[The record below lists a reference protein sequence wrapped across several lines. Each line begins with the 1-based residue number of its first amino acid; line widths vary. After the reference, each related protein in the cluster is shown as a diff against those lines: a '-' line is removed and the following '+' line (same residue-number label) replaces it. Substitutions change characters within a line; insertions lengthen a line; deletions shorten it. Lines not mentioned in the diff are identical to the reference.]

1 MPLSDAMNLAQR
13 YQLQGLDL
21 QPMQAPGAPPLFN
34 FQPPPMMPKQ
44 NNGLGD
50 LIGKGTQ
57 MLSGYLNKK
66 RMAGANQ
73 AAAPM
78 GHEAAGAMAG
88 EHSMPAFELGG
99 NWSRFLGMPVEV
111 GEDGPEQVVGQN
123 GQTQTVGQ
131 QGPQVVVP
139 QQPATVI
146 PNPSTPGIR
155 EFGSVDGLPLE
166 QLGQTR
172 ERVVRPNTPA
182 DAGITDDTSQVRPR
196 IANQPDFL
204 RSKIADELGPVQ
216 GPKWGSG
223 NVGLDADGNAIK
235 APGRGH
241 AALAGLRAGAE
252 QGMRATGD
260 WRGAIAGALSGALM
274 GGIKPEFG
282 QEMDQHQQ
290 AQQDQTRLNQIS
302 QNQQQALGEGLK
314 QAQIASQYGNIGY
327 KQGQLGVAQ
336 QNADTR
342 NTAVTNRKAI
352 EDAKIKEGYDKLN
365 YAQKRDLRSQIIREF
380 NGLSEFDPDDP
391 KNAKM
396 VAAMESAGLPV
407 TPKDPKRNVQMIL
420 DTGTGEIKLVNKNTG
435 DVSNAQQ
442 NGENATVTA
451 PHMLRLD
458 EIEKRAEA
466 AAANAKSKEER
477 KTLANQSRAKSWEDA
492 AKEYDR
498 QAKEQT
504 DSGSFKAANVTK
516 AKAIAARQKAASYV
530 TQ

>member
-1 MPLSDAMNLAQR
+1 MALSDAMNLAQR

-34 FQPPPMMPKQ
+34 FQPPPMMQKPQ

-50 LIGKGTQ
+50 LIGQGTQ
-57 MLSGYLNKK
+57 MLGGYLNKK

-73 AAAPM
+73 GAAPM

-111 GEDGPEQVVGQN
+111 GEDGPEQVIGQN

-146 PNPSTPGIR
+146 PNPST
-155 EFGSVDGLPLE
+155 E
-166 QLGQTR
+166 TR

-274 GGIKPEFG
+274 SGIKPEFG
-282 QEMDQHQQ
+282 QEMEQHQQ

-352 EDAKIKEGYDKLN
+352 EDAKIKEGYDKFN
-365 YAQKRDLRSQIIREF
+365 YAQKRDLRNQIIREF

-396 VAAMESAGLPV
+396 VAAMESAGVPV
-407 TPKDPKRNVQMIL
+407 TPKEPKRNVQMTI
-420 DTGTGEIKLVNKNTG
+420 DQGTGEIKLVNKNTG